1 MDFNHIYGAGF
12 RHGQVK
18 TADAEVLDIDAIIG
32 IEGEPEQE
40 STQIPGDDTVKATFS
55 SSRTESL
62 TITANA
68 ISMDVFAAITGNTAT
83 DVMETTTVV
92 GKEIPLGTQTE
103 LNPPFVEVAGVI
115 NGKTDQGTT
124 VMVRKTWHKVQLT
137 SVKVTS
143 SNGSEMSVEMTG
155 TAIQTATDIEG
166 AALTPLRVAT
176 LSVETGSL

>member
-18 TADAEVLDIDAIIG
+18 TANETVYDIDAIIG

-55 SSRTESL
+55 SSRTENI
-62 TITANA
+62 TVTANA
-68 ISMDVFAAITGNTAT
+68 ISMDVLAAITGNTAT
-83 DVMETTTVV
+83 DIGTSPNFT

-103 LNPPFVEVAGVI
+103 LNAPFVEVSGVI
-115 NGKTDQGTT
+115 NGKTDEGTN
-124 VMVRKTWHKVQLT
+124 VMVKKTWHKVQFT
-137 SVKVTS
+137 TVKITS
-143 SNGSEMSVEMTG
+143 SNGSEMSVELTG
-155 TAIQTATDIEG
+155 TAVQTDKGIAG

-176 LSVETGSL
+176 LSIQTGSL